1 MNLKIKLLI
10 VLLNIA
16 IGVTAQNYV
25 VTSVVFEGSKK
36 TSSSFL
42 KSIIY
47 TKQGDILNEET
58 IKEDIT
64 RLVRLPSIANA
75 EYTLNKNE
83 DSQSCAIIIKLQE
96 NHTLIPFAN
105 FFQTSDKN
113 VSEIAYSIGLFEHNL
128 FKRSITLGALY
139 QRNVY
144 DSFTINLSAPFLF
157 NKKTGLAFNYNNLT
171 TQEPVFFETG
181 SVKFRYNNT
190 SYELLGLHQFNFKN
204 KISLG
209 INLFTETYHSITD
222 ISNIPEAQETFSLDK
237 TLFKTTYTHD
247 NLKYHFQ
254 YISGFKSEFN
264 FQYVT
269 SGEGSENDFIIGSND
284 FFYFK
289 RIKKR
294 GNWANRLRLG
304 LSSNSDSPFAPFA
317 VDNNLNVRGV
327 GDVIDRGTG
336 VIVLNSE
343 FRYTLKE
350 KDWYAI
356 QTNTFVDTG
365 TWRTPGGDF
374 SDFTKSKNV
383 RIFPGVGIRFIHK
396 KIFNLT
402 LRADFGYGLIND
414 DPFGF
419 VFGVG
424 QYF

>member
-16 IGVTAQNYV
+16 IGVTAQNCV
-25 VTSVVFEGSKK
+25 VASVVFEGSKR
-36 TSSSFL
+36 TSISFL
-42 KSIIY
+42 KNLLY
-47 TKQGDILNEET
+47 TKEGQTLDHQVL
-58 IKEDIT
+58 KDDIT
-64 RLVRLPSIANA
+64 RLIRLPAIANA
-75 EYTLNKNE
+75 TYTTNQVGE
-83 DSQSCAIIIKLQE
+83 SCTINIKLEE
-96 NHTLIPFAN
+96 NHTLIPVAN
-105 FFQTSDKN
+105 FFQTSDKE
-113 VSEIAYSIGLFEHNL
+113 VPEIAYTIGLFEHNL
-128 FKRSITLGALY
+128 FKRSISLGFFY

-144 DSFTINLSAPFLF
+144 DSYSASINAPFLF
-157 NKKTGLAFNYNNLT
+157 SNKTGIGFNYNNLT

-181 SVKFRYNNT
+181 SVKYRYNNT

-204 KISLG
+204 KLVLG
-209 INLFTETYHSITD
+209 INLFNETYNSITD
-222 ISNIPEAQETFSLDK
+222 ISNIPEAQENFSLDK
-237 TLFKTTYTHD
+237 ILFKTTYTHD
-247 NLKYHFQ
+247 NLKFHFQ
-254 YISGFKSEFN
+254 YIRGFKSEFN

-269 SGEGSENDFIIGSND
+269 SNEENAADFVIGWND
-284 FFYFK
+284 FFYYK
-289 RIKKR
+289 RIKER
-294 GNWANRLRLG
+294 GNWASRLRLG

-343 FRYTLKE
+343 YRYTIKE

-356 QTNTFVDTG
+356 QTNTFIDTG
-365 TWRTPGGDF
+365 TWRNPGGDF
-374 SDFTKSKNV
+374 SDFTKIKNV

-402 LRADFGYGLIND
+402 LRADFGYGVIND

-419 VFGVG
+419 VFGIG